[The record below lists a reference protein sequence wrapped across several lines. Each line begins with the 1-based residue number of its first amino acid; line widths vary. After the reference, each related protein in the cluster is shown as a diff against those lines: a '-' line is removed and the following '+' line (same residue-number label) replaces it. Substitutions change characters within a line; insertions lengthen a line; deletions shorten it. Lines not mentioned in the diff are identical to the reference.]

1 MSSVEEND
9 NINSAENNILIN
21 NKIKIDLAKVQ
32 DELLITFKKLKT
44 EMENHYQEEK
54 QYKEEFENQ
63 ILTKFNNIEAINKA
77 LSESIISINV
87 KLDKFNELDL
97 FKKKAESQLITHEI
111 RINNT
116 ILDLNE
122 SKFKYDKIFIDN
134 LTVPGIIGPQ
144 AQYKTLRDYLI
155 FNIQNSS
162 SLTSSRDQMK
172 RDLKE
177 IKGKI
182 ENINKE
188 IITIINSAEQRCNMY
203 CDNKFNLVE
212 NDFKLEDKIIVEK
225 IMDVRMENVKEAI
238 ALEKKTKE
246 MESEWEKIIGIKK
259 EIDKKLGDHL
269 LVYKTD
275 AQTAINKYNDGRK
288 DFNKIKRRFET
299 MFEFIKDIRFRKNLE
314 NFKVHRNEMKNLVK
328 KLDFKK
334 SESSDS
340 NESKKVKNTK
350 DEITSDE
357 EEFEKKKKV
366 RNYLED

>member
-9 NINSAENNILIN
+9 NINSAENNILNN
-21 NKIKIDLAKVQ
+21 NKIKIDLAKIHE
-32 DELLITFKKLKT
+32 ELLITFKKLKT
-44 EMENHYQEEK
+44 EMENHY
-54 QYKEEFENQ
+54 KEEFENE
-63 ILTKFNNIEAINKA
+63 ILKKFNSIEAINKA

-144 AQYKTLRDYLI
+144 AQYKTLRDYLH
-155 FNIQNSS
+155 FNIQNIS
-162 SLTSSRDQMK
+162 SLTSSRDQIK

-188 IITIINSAEQRCNMY
+188 IITIINSAEQRCNMC
-203 CDNKFNLVE
+203 CDNKFNSVE

-225 IMDVRMENVKEAI
+225 IMDVRMDNVKEA
-238 ALEKKTKE
+238 
-246 MESEWEKIIGIKK
+246 KI
-259 EIDKKLGDHL
+259 
-269 LVYKTD
+269 
-275 AQTAINKYNDGRK
+275 GRASC
-288 DFNKIKRRFET
+288 RER
-299 MFEFIKDIRFRKNLE
+299 
-314 NFKVHRNEMKNLVK
+314 V
-328 KLDFKK
+328 
-334 SESSDS
+334 
-340 NESKKVKNTK
+340 
-350 DEITSDE
+350 
-357 EEFEKKKKV
+357 
-366 RNYLED
+366 

>member
-1 MSSVEEND
+1 M
-9 NINSAENNILIN
+9 
-21 NKIKIDLAKVQ
+21 K
-32 DELLITFKKLKT
+32 
-44 EMENHYQEEK
+44 
-54 QYKEEFENQ
+54 
-63 ILTKFNNIEAINKA
+63 KFNSIEAINKA

-144 AQYKTLRDYLI
+144 AQYKTLRDYLH
-155 FNIQNSS
+155 FNIQNIS
-162 SLTSSRDQMK
+162 SLTSSRDQIK

-203 CDNKFNLVE
+203 CDNKFNSVE

-225 IMDVRMENVKEAI
+225 IMDVRMDNGKNFRN
-238 ALEKKTKE
+238 KK
-246 MESEWEKIIGIKK
+246 
-259 EIDKKLGDHL
+259 
-269 LVYKTD
+269 
-275 AQTAINKYNDGRK
+275 
-288 DFNKIKRRFET
+288 
-299 MFEFIKDIRFRKNLE
+299 
-314 NFKVHRNEMKNLVK
+314 RN
-328 KLDFKK
+328 
-334 SESSDS
+334 
-340 NESKKVKNTK
+340 
-350 DEITSDE
+350 
-357 EEFEKKKKV
+357 
-366 RNYLED
+366 